1 MYHQE
6 WLACLL
12 IYKPEATK
20 SYLAALW
27 GMTSMHLLRILKGS
41 GLVKSG
47 QLSPDIHSDPNKGSY
62 FTGEKIQ
69 ALRLGPLIQSHPA
82 RK

>member
-1 MYHQE
+1 
-6 WLACLL
+6 
-12 IYKPEATK
+12 
-20 SYLAALW
+20 
-27 GMTSMHLLRILKGS
+27 MHLLRILKGS